1 VSDTRRSNRRRRGRT
16 GRVVFGV
23 AAVAAVGV
31 AAAAGFG
38 MPDRAADNSTRSS
51 LPPKTAKV
59 TKQTLVDTQNESGKL
74 GHGDSRT
81 LSGRGAGTLT
91 EVPAVGATVQRG
103 QAVYRADNSPVILLY
118 GALPSYRNLA
128 TGDEGPDVR
137 QLEQNL
143 AAMGYTGFTVDE
155 KFTASTAGAVK
166 KWQGDLGLTKTGS
179 VESGRVFYAIGAVRV
194 NEHKAEVGDAAG
206 GAILSYT
213 NTTPVVTVDLDV
225 EDQRLARSGA
235 AVTVKLPDGKTVPA
249 TIGMVQTIIQP
260 ASGNT
265 PAETKYRATIVP
277 DDAKAFD
284 GLDQMT
290 VTVGFTAGKKENVLA
305 VPVQALLALAEG
317 GYGVQVVQD
326 GATRIVAV
334 KLGLFASGKVEV
346 TGEGIAEGV
355 VVGMPG

>member
-1 VSDTRRSNRRRRGRT
+1 MSRSRRRGRA

-23 AAVAAVGV
+23 AAVAAVGA

-38 MPDRAADNSTRSS
+38 LPDRGSDAGTHST

-59 TKQTLVDTQNESGKL
+59 TRQTLVDTQNESGKL
-74 GHGDSRT
+74 GHGDTRT
-81 LSGRGAGTLT
+81 LAGRGAGTLT
-91 EVPAVGATVQRG
+91 EVPAAGATVQRG
-103 QAVYRADNSPVILLY
+103 QAIYRVDNAPVVLLY
-118 GALPSYRNLA
+118 GTLPSYRNLA

-143 AAMGYTGFTVDE
+143 ADLGYTGFTVDE
-155 KFTASTAGAVK
+155 KFTASTAAAVR

-179 VESGRVFYAIGAVRV
+179 VEAGRVVYALGAVRV

-206 GAILSYT
+206 GAILTYT
-213 NTTPVVTVDLDV
+213 NTTAVVTVDLDV
-225 EDQRLARSGA
+225 EDQRLAKSGS
-235 AVTVKLPDGKTVPA
+235 AVTVKMPDGRSVAAKIT
-249 TIGMVQTIIQP
+249 TVQTVIQP

-265 PAETKYRATIVP
+265 PAETKYRATITP

-290 VTVGFTAGKKENVLA
+290 VTVGFTAGRKENVLA
-305 VPVQALLALAEG
+305 VPVQALLALSEG
-317 GYGVQVVQD
+317 GYGVQVVEN

-334 KLGLFASGKVEV
+334 ELGLFAAGKVEV
-346 TGEGIAEGV
+346 SGDGIGEGT